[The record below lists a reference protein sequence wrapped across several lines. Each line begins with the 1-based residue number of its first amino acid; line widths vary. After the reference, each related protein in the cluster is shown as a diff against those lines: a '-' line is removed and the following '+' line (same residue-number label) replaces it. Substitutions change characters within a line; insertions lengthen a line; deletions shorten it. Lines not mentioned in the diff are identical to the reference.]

1 MAQFS
6 KIRILLLVLT
16 LLGVA
21 VSSLLLFEHEQIA
34 MGVKA
39 SLGICDL
46 SSRFN
51 CGSVIGSAWASFLGI
66 PLAAWGLFYYF
77 FTAGLLL
84 ARLTAKSQR
93 TALDSLFFLLATV
106 SVAFSI
112 TLFLISH
119 FLIGALCPLCLTLY
133 LINFLML
140 LLGFFQLREAGL
152 KVALIELRA
161 LSRAKEFWNFREEAA
176 QGIFSVVSLV
186 KLLVL
191 SAILSFLAA
200 VALKLFVSQVSR
212 SASKVEII
220 QWPTSGRLGVVK
232 TKSGINSDLYKG
244 SRTAKIQIVEFADLR
259 CPFCLEFYL
268 ELDELLKRYPGRLQ
282 VVFKN
287 FPLDSSCNAY
297 VPVPMHP
304 EACQMAHGFRCLA
317 EQDLFWPAMD
327 ILANGDFSGPVE
339 DSNATTISVLEQ
351 VLQQIDFDRSAWNEC
366 MASGRYWEKIKED
379 ISQAHALG
387 VNGTPSVW
395 VNGRRFNGMRQ
406 RGVSRLV
413 KELLSRNDSRQ

>member
-16 LLGVA
+16 LLGGA
-21 VSSLLLFEHEQIA
+21 VSLLLLFEHEQIA

-51 CGSVIGSAWASFLGI
+51 CGSVIGSSWGSFLGV

-84 ARLTAKSQR
+84 ARLNTNLQR
-93 TALDSLFFLLATV
+93 VALDATFSVLAAISIV
-106 SVAFSI
+106 FSI
-112 TLFLISH
+112 ALFLISH
-119 FLIGALCPLCLTLY
+119 FVIGALCPLCLSLY

-140 LLGFFQLREAGL
+140 SLGLVQLRASGF
-152 KVALIELRA
+152 RGA
-161 LSRAKEFWNFREEAA
+161 LSEFKGLLQSKDFWNFREEAA
-176 QGIFSVVSLV
+176 LGVFSVVSLV

-191 SAILSFLAA
+191 SAILSFLVA
-200 VALKLFVSQVSR
+200 VGLKLFVSQAGKT
-212 SASKVEII
+212 ASKIELVE
-220 QWPTSGRLGVVK
+220 WPKSGRLGVVK
-232 TKSGINSDLYKG
+232 TKSGVSSDLYKG
-244 SRTAKIQIVEFADLR
+244 ARTAKIQIVEFADLR

-297 VPVPMHP
+297 VPMPMHP

-317 EQDLFWPAMD
+317 EQDLFWTAMD
-327 ILANGDFSGPVE
+327 ILAGADFSKA
-339 DSNATTISVLEQ
+339 DDAQHATNISVLEQ
-351 VLQQIDFDRSAWNEC
+351 VIQQIDLDRQAWDEC
-366 MASGRYWEKIKED
+366 MDSGRYWEKIKED
-379 ISQAHALG
+379 ISQANALG
-387 VNGTPSVW
+387 VNGTPAVW
-395 VNGRRFNGMRQ
+395 VNGRRFNGIRA

-413 KELLSRNDSRQ
+413 KELLSKNEERR